1 MPAVA
6 GSRSRVERT
15 ISVRPP
21 LSSVMSRRA
30 ATLTRSS
37 DMLRLLDDP
46 PPDPGLRGAGTVG
59 GCDEGG
65 GRRPGSGIGSGIG
78 RGNPPRCPKDI
89 TSPPHGNVFHRYG
102 AEVALSMPIA

>member
-37 DMLRLLDDP
+37 DAIRLLEDP
-46 PPDPGLRGAGTVG
+46 PPGLRGVGTVG
-59 GCDEGG
+59 GGDEGG
-65 GRRPGSGIGSGIG
+65 GRRPGIGKGSGIG
-78 RGNPPRCPKDI
+78 RGIPPRCPKDV
-89 TSPPHGNVFHRYG
+89 TSPPHGNGFHRDG